1 MLISSKVPPKNRLA
15 KILLV
20 HAVAM
25 ATATVLTSSVRMRW
39 LAGTMESSCTVKS
52 SFTSGISSG
61 RMVNCI
67 SAVLEPGEEGRR
79 GMEGEEGGEE
89 VRWSEKIEG
98 GRKRRRRIKTGR
110 GGGEGGDG
118 EKGRQKGRKKG
129 VREEGEKNQGRG
141 VRKGRGKQKGR
152 DGRKSVIIWVHCQTI
167 LPYYPIRS

>member
-1 MLISSKVPPKNRLA
+1 MRISSKVPPKNRLA
-15 KILLV
+15 NILLV

-98 GRKRRRRIKTGR
+98 EKRGEGSRKKEGGEREREIGRRWGKGKTEREGRK
-110 GGGEGGDG
+110 E
-118 EKGRQKGRKKG
+118 
-129 VREEGEKNQGRG
+129 
-141 VRKGRGKQKGR
+141 
-152 DGRKSVIIWVHCQTI
+152 
-167 LPYYPIRS
+167 